1 MRCWCLQQVAC
12 GERGVAEKTSPPVAQ
27 HAESLGAARPHLQA
41 RELPVLFGSCKLM
54 YCCCGCCSHSV
65 HHWLQYTKNNIDEKE
80 LSVYYFKPDPTNE
93 QVKLARGSRAGSA

>member
-1 MRCWCLQQVAC
+1 
-12 GERGVAEKTSPPVAQ
+12 
-27 HAESLGAARPHLQA
+27 
-41 RELPVLFGSCKLM
+41 
-54 YCCCGCCSHSV
+54 V